1 MSKTRSASIVL
12 ATALAGTVAF
22 APSANAASSA
32 SAVVVTVCSQGSQA
46 QLSASSS
53 GGSIAVDFSVSGAPA
68 GHTWLAAIA
77 NRGTVVYHGAK
88 VSDANGSW
96 SQSGSTRNK
105 VGVDVVT
112 GWAADLSTG
121 EVCFAL
127 KTV

>member
-1 MSKTRSASIVL
+1 MSKTRSAALVF

-22 APSANAASSA
+22 APSANAATSA
-32 SAVVVTVCSQGSQA
+32 SAVVVTVCSQGSEA
-46 QLSASSS
+46 QLSASPSN
-53 GGSIAVDFSVSGAPA
+53 GSINVGFSVSGAPA
-68 GHTWLAAIA
+68 GNTWLVAIA
-77 NRGTVVYHGAK
+77 DRGTVVFHGSK
-88 VSDANGSW
+88 VADADGSW

-105 VGVDVVT
+105 LGLDVIT